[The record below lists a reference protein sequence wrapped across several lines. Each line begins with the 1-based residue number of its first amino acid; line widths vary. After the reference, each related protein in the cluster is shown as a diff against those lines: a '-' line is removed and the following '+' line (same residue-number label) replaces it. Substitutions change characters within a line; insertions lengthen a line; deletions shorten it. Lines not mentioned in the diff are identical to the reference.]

1 MTHRSR
7 QRGLSIIGFL
17 FVAAVVMTVA
27 MVGFRVTP
35 AVIEYYAVQKALAD
49 SLQDIRD
56 PATTIADVRRSF
68 DKRANTGYIES
79 VRASDLEI
87 TRDRNQVTARVE
99 WTRRLHLVANASLL
113 LEFEATATR

>member
-1 MTHRSR
+1 MAHRSG

-17 FVAAVVMTVA
+17 FVAAVGMVVA

-35 AVIEYYAVQKALAD
+35 AVIEYYSVQRALAD

-56 PATTIADVRRSF
+56 PGSAMNDVRRSF
-68 DKRANTGYIES
+68 QKRADAGYIES
-79 VRASDLEI
+79 VRGADIEFKREKNQITASL
-87 TRDRNQVTARVE
+87 A